1 MRNKTTL
8 KNSLSSLTDKITGT
22 APISSLQPIL
32 HNQRFSYIT
41 LQRPLL
47 ASMYLENGLLRVL
60 VDLPVD
66 DAFRGEFIIHC
77 NELDSSDIDR
87 LLEWFYSEEVLG
99 RFKASLRWAR
109 LFGGS
114 GLIINCFDGYKNK
127 FDINRVGDKLEFY
140 DADRWELAYLTE
152 SKNTL
157 DQITGTDLKLKY
169 NYYGHEIDSSY
180 IFLMYGESAPSYL
193 RGLFSGWGVSV
204 AESIVRSL
212 NNYLKNQNVSY
223 ELVDEAKID
232 VYSVNKYNTML
243 MSKKGEEQILKHLQM
258 VQTAK
263 NYQGAIVHDT
273 TDGYDQKQISF
284 SGLSD
289 LARESRIQVASDIRM
304 PVSKIFGISISN
316 LNSSEEYDIENYN
329 CMVETTIRTPN
340 KANITKLLKI
350 GCKHLFGFVPDSLTF
365 EYPSL
370 RETTQKEKEE
380 IKATKLNMIVG
391 LQQAG
396 IITSKVAV
404 DLVNREGL
412 FNIQLDPD
420 ESVELKEFVDE
431 TQDADAGKLSR
442 STGGK
447 FIRPY

>member
-1 MRNKTTL
+1 
-8 KNSLSSLTDKITGT
+8 
-22 APISSLQPIL
+22 
-32 HNQRFSYIT
+32 
-41 LQRPLL
+41 
-47 ASMYLENGLLRVL
+47 
-60 VDLPVD
+60 
-66 DAFRGEFIIHC
+66 
-77 NELDSSDIDR
+77 
-87 LLEWFYSEEVLG
+87 
-99 RFKASLRWAR
+99 
-109 LFGGS
+109 
-114 GLIINCFDGYKNK
+114 
-127 FDINRVGDKLEFY
+127 
-140 DADRWELAYLTE
+140 
-152 SKNTL
+152 
-157 DQITGTDLKLKY
+157 
-169 NYYGHEIDSSY
+169 
-180 IFLMYGESAPSYL
+180 
-193 RGLFSGWGVSV
+193 
-204 AESIVRSL
+204 
-212 NNYLKNQNVSY
+212 
-223 ELVDEAKID
+223 
-232 VYSVNKYNTML
+232 
-243 MSKKGEEQILKHLQM
+243 
-258 VQTAK
+258 
-263 NYQGAIVHDT
+263 
-273 TDGYDQKQISF
+273 
-284 SGLSD
+284 
-289 LARESRIQVASDIRM
+289 M

-350 GCKHLFGFVPDSLTF
+350 GCNHLFGFVPNSLSF